1 MRRRIEAQQQA
12 AEAAERAGPLS
23 ATQIARLQFQVSQLL
38 QPGETVTR
46 WVGGVG
52 GRAGG

>member
-1 MRRRIEAQQQA
+1 MVSADVRRKIAEQQKAREA
-12 AEAAERAGPLS
+12 AEAAAPLT

-46 WVGGVG
+46 
-52 GRAGG
+52 